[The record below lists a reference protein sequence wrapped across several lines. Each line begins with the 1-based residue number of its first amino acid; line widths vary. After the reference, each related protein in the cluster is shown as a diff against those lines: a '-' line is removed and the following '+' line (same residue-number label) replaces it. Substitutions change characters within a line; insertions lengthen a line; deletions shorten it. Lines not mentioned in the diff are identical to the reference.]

1 MTGEEKTA
9 NSRFTLS
16 TTVEENP
23 ATGYVL
29 DADRITTDD
38 GSLKTAKD
46 GHTILVPQ
54 PSENPND
61 PLNWPWWKK
70 HAVLLTI
77 SFVSFL
83 PDFGTAMGSVTQ
95 IPQAKAWHM
104 SKATIQ
110 ESVAIN
116 TMLSGVSGIAVIA
129 LSNFFGRAPTF
140 FWMKV
145 VACAGAIWYAKAQS
159 FDSFY
164 DARML
169 VGFFVG
175 AGQTGGLMWIR
186 DIFFL
191 HEIPR
196 KINIWS
202 GFIIASP
209 YLGPF
214 MASFVVWGLTW
225 RWVYWIYAIL
235 NYVGLL
241 LIILFADETLFDRR
255 LPANQQ
261 PAWRSRPLRLIG
273 VERHGTYK
281 VVESCC
287 RPFVA
292 ILKLPVLM
300 ITVFYFLN
308 FAWTIGVNA
317 TLATW
322 LAKYYHFDGK
332 QTGLFYF
339 APIVGCIIGAISGHW
354 VHDTAEA
361 DSISDLFARWYMR
374 RHSGTMHPEA
384 RLYIIYFASGIVGLF
399 ILLLGQAL
407 QHTWHYMVVAVFDA
421 AQLIGVNII
430 STAVNAYLGDAYPEA
445 PGEMDSWIV
454 MGRTMGGFMA
464 TYIELP
470 WVQSAGPG
478 TALGAQAG
486 ITWAALVLVVILQ
499 VWGKTLRN
507 WQGPIKIPGQT

>member
-1 MTGEEKTA
+1 MAGEGKTA
-9 NSRFTLS
+9 NSRFALS

-29 DADRITTDD
+29 DADKTTTDD
-38 GSLKTAKD
+38 GSLKIAKD

-61 PLNWPWWKK
+61 PLNWPSWKK

-77 SFVSFL
+77 SF
-83 PDFGTAMGSVTQ
+83 
-95 IPQAKAWHM
+95 AWHM

-129 LSNFFGRAPTF
+129 LSNYFGRAPTF
-140 FWMKV
+140 FWMKI

-164 DARML
+164 NARML

-241 LIILFADETLFDRR
+241 LIILFADETFFDRR

-261 PAWRSRPLRLIG
+261 PAWRSRPLRLVG
-273 VERHGTYK
+273 VERHGTYN
-281 VVESCC
+281 VIESCC

-292 ILKLPVLM
+292 IFKLPVLI

-332 QTGLFYF
+332 QT
-339 APIVGCIIGAISGHW
+339 
-354 VHDTAEA
+354 
-361 DSISDLFARWYMR
+361 DLFARWYMR

-399 ILLLGQAL
+399 VLLLGQAL
-407 QHTWHYMVVAVFDA
+407 QHTWHYMAVAVFDA

-445 PGEMDSWIV
+445 PGEMDTWIV

-486 ITWAALVLVVILQ
+486 ITWAALVLVVFLQ

-507 WQGPIKIPGQT
+507 WQGTVKVPGQA

>member
-1 MTGEEKTA
+1 
-9 NSRFTLS
+9 
-16 TTVEENP
+16 
-23 ATGYVL
+23 
-29 DADRITTDD
+29 
-38 GSLKTAKD
+38 
-46 GHTILVPQ
+46 
-54 PSENPND
+54 
-61 PLNWPWWKK
+61 
-70 HAVLLTI
+70 
-77 SFVSFL
+77 
-83 PDFGTAMGSVTQ
+83 
-95 IPQAKAWHM
+95 
-104 SKATIQ
+104 
-110 ESVAIN
+110 
-116 TMLSGVSGIAVIA
+116 
-129 LSNFFGRAPTF
+129 
-140 FWMKV
+140 
-145 VACAGAIWYAKAQS
+145 
-159 FDSFY
+159 
-164 DARML
+164 ML

-175 AGQTGGLMWIR
+175 AGQTGGLIWIR

-241 LIILFADETLFDRR
+241 LIMLFADETLFDRR

-261 PAWRSRPLRLIG
+261 PAWRSRPLRLAG
-273 VERHGTYK
+273 VERHGTHK

-292 ILKLPVLM
+292 IFKLPVLI

-322 LAKYYHFDGK
+322 LAKYYHFDGR

-354 VHDTAEA
+354 LHDF
-361 DSISDLFARWYMR
+361 FARWYIR

-407 QHTWHYMVVAVFDA
+407 QHTWHYMAVAVFDA

-445 PGEMDSWIV
+445 PGEMDTWIV

-470 WVQSAGPG
+470 WVKSAGPG
-478 TALGAQAG
+478 TALGVQAG

-507 WQGPIKIPGQT
+507 WQGPIKIPGQM

>member
-1 MTGEEKTA
+1 MAGEGKTA
-9 NSRFTLS
+9 NSRFALS

-29 DADRITTDD
+29 DADKTTTDD
-38 GSLKTAKD
+38 GSLKIAKD

-61 PLNWPWWKK
+61 PLNWPSWKK

-77 SFVSFL
+77 SF
-83 PDFGTAMGSVTQ
+83 
-95 IPQAKAWHM
+95 AWHM

-129 LSNFFGRAPTF
+129 LSNYFGRAPTF
-140 FWMKV
+140 FWMKI

-164 DARML
+164 NARML

-241 LIILFADETLFDRR
+241 LIILFADETFFDRR

-261 PAWRSRPLRLIG
+261 PAWRSRPLRLVG
-273 VERHGTYK
+273 VERHGTYN
-281 VVESCC
+281 VIESCC
-287 RPFVA
+287 RPFLA
-292 ILKLPVLM
+292 IFKLPVLI

-332 QTGLFYF
+332 QT
-339 APIVGCIIGAISGHW
+339 
-354 VHDTAEA
+354 
-361 DSISDLFARWYMR
+361 DLFARWYMR

-399 ILLLGQAL
+399 VLLLGQAL
-407 QHTWHYMVVAVFDA
+407 QHTWHYMAVAVFDA

-445 PGEMDSWIV
+445 PGEMDTWIV

-486 ITWAALVLVVILQ
+486 ITWAALVLVVFLQ

-507 WQGPIKIPGQT
+507 WQGTIKVPGQA

>member
-1 MTGEEKTA
+1 MAGEEKTA

-16 TTVEENP
+16 TAVEENP

-29 DADRITTDD
+29 DAGKINADES
-38 GSLKTAKD
+38 SLKTAKD

-54 PSENPND
+54 PSEDPND

-77 SFVSFL
+77 SF
-83 PDFGTAMGSVTQ
+83 
-95 IPQAKAWHM
+95 AWHM

-140 FWMKV
+140 FWMKI

-241 LIILFADETLFDRR
+241 LIMLFADETLFDRR

-261 PAWRSRPLRLIG
+261 PAWRSRPLRLVG
-273 VERHGTYK
+273 VERHGTYN
-281 VVESCC
+281 VIESCC

-292 ILKLPVLM
+292 IFKLPVLI

-332 QTGLFYF
+332 QT
-339 APIVGCIIGAISGHW
+339 
-354 VHDTAEA
+354 
-361 DSISDLFARWYMR
+361 DLFARWYMR

-407 QHTWHYMVVAVFDA
+407 QHTWHYMAVAVFDA

-445 PGEMDSWIV
+445 PGEMDTWIV

-470 WVQSAGPG
+470 WVQNAGPG

-486 ITWAALVLVVILQ
+486 ITWAALVLVIILQ
-499 VWGKTLRN
+499 VWGKSLRN
-507 WQGPIKIPGQT
+507 WQGPIKVPGQT

>member
-1 MTGEEKTA
+1 
-9 NSRFTLS
+9 
-16 TTVEENP
+16 
-23 ATGYVL
+23 
-29 DADRITTDD
+29 
-38 GSLKTAKD
+38 
-46 GHTILVPQ
+46 
-54 PSENPND
+54 
-61 PLNWPWWKK
+61 
-70 HAVLLTI
+70 
-77 SFVSFL
+77 
-83 PDFGTAMGSVTQ
+83 
-95 IPQAKAWHM
+95 
-104 SKATIQ
+104 
-110 ESVAIN
+110 
-116 TMLSGVSGIAVIA
+116 
-129 LSNFFGRAPTF
+129 PTF
-140 FWMKV
+140 FWMKI

-164 DARML
+164 NARML

-241 LIILFADETLFDRR
+241 LIILFADETFFDRR

-261 PAWRSRPLRLIG
+261 PAWRSRPLRLVG
-273 VERHGTYK
+273 VERHGTYNMI
-281 VVESCC
+281 ESCC

-292 ILKLPVLM
+292 IFKLPVLI

-322 LAKYYHFDGK
+322 LAKFYHFDGR

-354 VHDTAEA
+354 LH
-361 DSISDLFARWYMR
+361 DLFARWYMS

-407 QHTWHYMVVAVFDA
+407 QHTWHFMAVAVFDA

-445 PGEMDSWIV
+445 PGEMDTWIV

-470 WVQSAGPG
+470 WVQRAGPG

-486 ITWAALVLVVILQ
+486 ITWAALVLMIILQ
-499 VWGKTLRN
+499 VWGKDLRN

>member
-1 MTGEEKTA
+1 MAGEEKTA

-16 TTVEENP
+16 TAVEENP

-29 DADRITTDD
+29 DADKVTTDD
-38 GSLKTAKD
+38 VSLKTAKD

-70 HAVLLTI
+70 HAILLTI
-77 SFVSFL
+77 SF
-83 PDFGTAMGSVTQ
+83 
-95 IPQAKAWHM
+95 AWHM

-129 LSNFFGRAPTF
+129 LSNYFGRAPTF
-140 FWMKV
+140 FWMKI

-164 DARML
+164 NARML

-241 LIILFADETLFDRR
+241 LIILFADETFFDRR

-261 PAWRSRPLRLIG
+261 PAWRSRPLRLVG
-273 VERHGTYK
+273 VERHGTYNMI
-281 VVESCC
+281 ESCC

-292 ILKLPVLM
+292 IFKLPVLI

-322 LAKYYHFDGK
+322 LAKFYHFDGR

-354 VHDTAEA
+354 LH
-361 DSISDLFARWYMR
+361 DLFARWYMS

-407 QHTWHYMVVAVFDA
+407 QHTWHFMAVAVFDA

-445 PGEMDSWIV
+445 PGEMDTWIV

-470 WVQSAGPG
+470 WVQRAGPG

-486 ITWAALVLVVILQ
+486 ITWAALVLMIILQ
-499 VWGKTLRN
+499 VWGKDLRN

>member
-1 MTGEEKTA
+1 MAGEEKTA

-29 DADRITTDD
+29 DADKIFADE

-54 PSENPND
+54 PSENSND

-140 FWMKV
+140 FWMKI

-196 KINIWS
+196 KINVWS

-241 LIILFADETLFDRR
+241 LIMAFADETLFDRR

-261 PAWRSRPLRLIG
+261 PAWRSRPLRLVG
-273 VERHGTYK
+273 VERHGTYN
-281 VVESCC
+281 VIESCC

-292 ILKLPVLM
+292 IFKLPVLI

-339 APIVGCIIGAISGHW
+339 APIVGCVIGAISGHW
-354 VHDTAEA
+354 LHDIAEA
-361 DSISDLFARWYMR
+361 DNTSDLFARWYMR

-384 RLYIIYFASGIVGLF
+384 RLYIIYFASAIVGLF

-407 QHTWHYMVVAVFDA
+407 QNTWHYMAVAVFDA

-445 PGEMDSWIV
+445 PGEMDTWIV

>member
-1 MTGEEKTA
+1 MAGEEKTA

-38 GSLKTAKD
+38 GSLKTAND

-77 SFVSFL
+77 SF
-83 PDFGTAMGSVTQ
+83 
-95 IPQAKAWHM
+95 AWHM

-214 MASFVVWGLTW
+214 MASFVVWELTW

-292 ILKLPVLM
+292 IFKLPVLM

-354 VHDTAEA
+354 VHD
-361 DSISDLFARWYMR
+361 LFARWR
-374 RHSGTMHPEA
+374 FS
-384 RLYIIYFASGIVGLF
+384 
-399 ILLLGQAL
+399 IL
-407 QHTWHYMVVAVFDA
+407 VAVFDA

-445 PGEMDSWIV
+445 PGEMDTWIV

>member
-1 MTGEEKTA
+1 MAGEGKTA
-9 NSRFTLS
+9 DSRFTLS

-29 DADRITTDD
+29 DADKVTTDD
-38 GSLKTAKD
+38 VSLKTAKD
-46 GHTILVPQ
+46 GHTVLVPQ

-77 SFVSFL
+77 SF
-83 PDFGTAMGSVTQ
+83 
-95 IPQAKAWHM
+95 AWHM

-129 LSNFFGRAPTF
+129 LSNYFGRAPTF
-140 FWMKV
+140 FWMKI

-164 DARML
+164 NARML

-261 PAWRSRPLRLIG
+261 PAWRSRPLRLVG
-273 VERHGTYK
+273 VEKHGTYK

-292 ILKLPVLM
+292 IFKLPVLM

-322 LAKYYHFDGK
+322 LARYYHFDGK
-332 QTGLFYF
+332 QT
-339 APIVGCIIGAISGHW
+339 
-354 VHDTAEA
+354 
-361 DSISDLFARWYMR
+361 DLFARWYMR

-407 QHTWHYMVVAVFDA
+407 EHTWHFMAVAVFDA

-430 STAVNAYLGDAYPEA
+430 STAVNAYLSDAYPEA
-445 PGEMDSWIV
+445 PGEMDTWIV

-470 WVQSAGPG
+470 WVESAGPG
-478 TALGAQAG
+478 TVLGAQAG

-507 WQGPIKIPGQT
+507 WQGTIKIPGRT

>member
-1 MTGEEKTA
+1 MAGEEKTA

-16 TTVEENP
+16 TAVEENP

-29 DADRITTDD
+29 DADKVTTDD
-38 GSLKTAKD
+38 VSLKTAKD

-70 HAVLLTI
+70 HAILLTI

-129 LSNFFGRAPTF
+129 LSNYFGRAPTF
-140 FWMKV
+140 FWMKI

-164 DARML
+164 NARML
-169 VGFFVG
+169 FGFFVG

-214 MASFVVWGLTW
+214 MASFVVWRLTW

-241 LIILFADETLFDRR
+241 LIMLFADGTFFDRR

-261 PAWRSRPLRLIG
+261 PAWRSRPLRLVG

-292 ILKLPVLM
+292 IFKLPVLM

-322 LAKYYHFDGK
+322 LAKYYYFDGK
-332 QTGLFYF
+332 QT
-339 APIVGCIIGAISGHW
+339 
-354 VHDTAEA
+354 
-361 DSISDLFARWYMR
+361 DLFARWYMR

-407 QHTWHYMVVAVFDA
+407 QHTWHYMAVAVFDA

-445 PGEMDSWIV
+445 PGEMDTWIV

-478 TALGAQAG
+478 TALGVQAG
-486 ITWAALVLVVILQ
+486 ITWAALVLVAILQ
-499 VWGKTLRN
+499 VWGKSLRN
-507 WQGPIKIPGQT
+507 WQGPIKIPGQM

>member
-1 MTGEEKTA
+1 MAGEGKTA
-9 NSRFTLS
+9 NSRFALS

-29 DADRITTDD
+29 DADKTTTDD
-38 GSLKTAKD
+38 GSLKIAKD

-61 PLNWPWWKK
+61 PLNWPSWKK

-77 SFVSFL
+77 SF
-83 PDFGTAMGSVTQ
+83 
-95 IPQAKAWHM
+95 AWHM

-129 LSNFFGRAPTF
+129 LSNYFGRAPTF
-140 FWMKV
+140 FWMKI

-164 DARML
+164 NARML

-241 LIILFADETLFDRR
+241 LIILFADETFFDRR

-261 PAWRSRPLRLIG
+261 PAWRSRPLRLVG
-273 VERHGTYK
+273 VERHGTYNMI
-281 VVESCC
+281 ESCC

-292 ILKLPVLM
+292 IFKLPVLI

-332 QTGLFYF
+332 QT
-339 APIVGCIIGAISGHW
+339 
-354 VHDTAEA
+354 
-361 DSISDLFARWYMR
+361 DLFARWYMR

-399 ILLLGQAL
+399 VLLLGQAL
-407 QHTWHYMVVAVFDA
+407 QHTWHYMAVAVFDA

-445 PGEMDSWIV
+445 PGEMDTWIV

-486 ITWAALVLVVILQ
+486 ITWAALVLVVFLQ

-507 WQGPIKIPGQT
+507 WQGTVKVPGQA

>member
-1 MTGEEKTA
+1 MAGEEKTA

-38 GSLKTAKD
+38 GSLKTAND

-214 MASFVVWGLTW
+214 MASFVVWELTW

-292 ILKLPVLM
+292 IFKLPVLM

-354 VHDTAEA
+354 VHVLQICSPGGTCAVILVQCILRPDC
-361 DSISDLFARWYMR
+361 ISYTL
-374 RHSGTMHPEA
+374 H
-384 RLYIIYFASGIVGLF
+384 
-399 ILLLGQAL
+399 QAL
-407 QHTWHYMVVAVFDA
+407 SVSSFYSLARRFSILVAVFDA

-445 PGEMDSWIV
+445 PGEMDTWIV

>member
-1 MTGEEKTA
+1 
-9 NSRFTLS
+9 
-16 TTVEENP
+16 
-23 ATGYVL
+23 
-29 DADRITTDD
+29 
-38 GSLKTAKD
+38 
-46 GHTILVPQ
+46 
-54 PSENPND
+54 
-61 PLNWPWWKK
+61 
-70 HAVLLTI
+70 
-77 SFVSFL
+77 
-83 PDFGTAMGSVTQ
+83 MGSVTQ

-129 LSNFFGRAPTF
+129 LSNYFGRAPTF
-140 FWMKV
+140 FWMKI

-164 DARML
+164 NARML
-169 VGFFVG
+169 FGFFVG

-214 MASFVVWGLTW
+214 MASFVVWRLTW

-241 LIILFADETLFDRR
+241 LIMLFADETFFDRR

-261 PAWRSRPLRLIG
+261 PAWRSRPLRLVG

-292 ILKLPVLM
+292 IFKLPVLM

-322 LAKYYHFDGK
+322 LAKYYYFDGK
-332 QTGLFYF
+332 QT
-339 APIVGCIIGAISGHW
+339 
-354 VHDTAEA
+354 
-361 DSISDLFARWYMR
+361 DLFARWYMR
-374 RHSGTMHPEA
+374 CHSGTMHPEA

-407 QHTWHYMVVAVFDA
+407 QHTWHYMAVAVFDA

-445 PGEMDSWIV
+445 PGEMHTWIV

-478 TALGAQAG
+478 TALGVQAG
-486 ITWAALVLVVILQ
+486 ITWAALVLVAILQ
-499 VWGKTLRN
+499 VWGKSLRN
-507 WQGPIKIPGQT
+507 WQGPIKIPGQM

>member
-1 MTGEEKTA
+1 
-9 NSRFTLS
+9 
-16 TTVEENP
+16 
-23 ATGYVL
+23 
-29 DADRITTDD
+29 
-38 GSLKTAKD
+38 
-46 GHTILVPQ
+46 
-54 PSENPND
+54 
-61 PLNWPWWKK
+61 
-70 HAVLLTI
+70 
-77 SFVSFL
+77 
-83 PDFGTAMGSVTQ
+83 
-95 IPQAKAWHM
+95 
-104 SKATIQ
+104 
-110 ESVAIN
+110 
-116 TMLSGVSGIAVIA
+116 
-129 LSNFFGRAPTF
+129 
-140 FWMKV
+140 
-145 VACAGAIWYAKAQS
+145 
-159 FDSFY
+159 
-164 DARML
+164 
-169 VGFFVG
+169 
-175 AGQTGGLMWIR
+175 MWIR

-241 LIILFADETLFDRR
+241 LIILFADETFFDRR

-261 PAWRSRPLRLIG
+261 PAWRSRPLRLVG
-273 VERHGTYK
+273 VERHGTYNMI
-281 VVESCC
+281 ESCC

-292 ILKLPVLM
+292 IFKLPVLI

-322 LAKYYHFDGK
+322 LAKFYHFDGR

-354 VHDTAEA
+354 LH
-361 DSISDLFARWYMR
+361 
-374 RHSGTMHPEA
+374 
-384 RLYIIYFASGIVGLF
+384 GIVGLF

-407 QHTWHYMVVAVFDA
+407 QHTWHFMAVAVFDA

-445 PGEMDSWIV
+445 PGEMDTWIV

-470 WVQSAGPG
+470 WVQRAGPG

-486 ITWAALVLVVILQ
+486 ITWAALVLMIILQ
-499 VWGKTLRN
+499 VWGKDLRN

>member
-1 MTGEEKTA
+1 
-9 NSRFTLS
+9 
-16 TTVEENP
+16 
-23 ATGYVL
+23 
-29 DADRITTDD
+29 
-38 GSLKTAKD
+38 
-46 GHTILVPQ
+46 
-54 PSENPND
+54 
-61 PLNWPWWKK
+61 
-70 HAVLLTI
+70 
-77 SFVSFL
+77 
-83 PDFGTAMGSVTQ
+83 
-95 IPQAKAWHM
+95 
-104 SKATIQ
+104 
-110 ESVAIN
+110 
-116 TMLSGVSGIAVIA
+116 
-129 LSNFFGRAPTF
+129 
-140 FWMKV
+140 
-145 VACAGAIWYAKAQS
+145 
-159 FDSFY
+159 
-164 DARML
+164 
-169 VGFFVG
+169 
-175 AGQTGGLMWIR
+175 MWIR

-191 HEIPR
+191 HENPR

-241 LIILFADETLFDRR
+241 LIILFADETFFDRR

-261 PAWRSRPLRLIG
+261 PAWRSRPMRLVG
-273 VERHGTYK
+273 VERHGTYN
-281 VVESCC
+281 VIESCC

-292 ILKLPVLM
+292 IFKLPVLI
-300 ITVFYFLN
+300 ITVFYIELRMDYWCQRNSSYVVSKILSFRR
-308 FAWTIGVNA
+308 
-317 TLATW
+317 
-322 LAKYYHFDGK
+322 
-332 QTGLFYF
+332 QTDRI
-339 APIVGCIIGAISGHW
+339 P
-354 VHDTAEA
+354 
-361 DSISDLFARWYMR
+361 DLFARWYMR

-407 QHTWHYMVVAVFDA
+407 EHTWHFMAVAVFDA

-445 PGEMDSWIV
+445 LGEMDTWIV

-499 VWGKTLRN
+499 VWGKSLRN
-507 WQGPIKIPGQT
+507 WQGPIKIPGQM

>member
-1 MTGEEKTA
+1 MAGEGKTA
-9 NSRFTLS
+9 NSRFALS

-29 DADRITTDD
+29 DADKTTTDD
-38 GSLKTAKD
+38 GSLKIAKD

-61 PLNWPWWKK
+61 PLNWPSWKK

-77 SFVSFL
+77 SF
-83 PDFGTAMGSVTQ
+83 
-95 IPQAKAWHM
+95 AWHM

-116 TMLSGVSGIAVIA
+116 TMLSGVSGIAVVA
-129 LSNFFGRAPTF
+129 LSNYFGRAPTF
-140 FWMKV
+140 FWMKI

-164 DARML
+164 NARML

-241 LIILFADETLFDRR
+241 LIILFADETFFDRR

-261 PAWRSRPLRLIG
+261 PAWRSRPLRLVG
-273 VERHGTYK
+273 VERHGTYNMI
-281 VVESCC
+281 ESCC

-292 ILKLPVLM
+292 IFKLPVLI

-332 QTGLFYF
+332 QT
-339 APIVGCIIGAISGHW
+339 
-354 VHDTAEA
+354 
-361 DSISDLFARWYMR
+361 DLFARWYMR

-399 ILLLGQAL
+399 VLLLGQAL
-407 QHTWHYMVVAVFDA
+407 QHTWHYMAVAVFDA

-445 PGEMDSWIV
+445 PGEMDTWIV

-486 ITWAALVLVVILQ
+486 ITWAALVLVVFLQ

-507 WQGPIKIPGQT
+507 WQGTVKVPGQA